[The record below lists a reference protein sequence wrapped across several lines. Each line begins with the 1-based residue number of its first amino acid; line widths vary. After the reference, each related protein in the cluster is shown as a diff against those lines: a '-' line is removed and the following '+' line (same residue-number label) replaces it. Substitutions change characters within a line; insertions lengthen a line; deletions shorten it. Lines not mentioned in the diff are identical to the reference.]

1 MIRSTADDDA
11 EFHDDEDS
19 AEHTDEGGG
28 GGVGPRLI
36 EDLITWKS
44 FEMGSSES
52 QVWAKSLDINKG
64 LGHYKLKSE
73 DCVGVTI

>member
-1 MIRSTADDDA
+1 MIRSTADDEA

-36 EDLITWKS
+36 EDLITW
-44 FEMGSSES
+44 
-52 QVWAKSLDINKG
+52 
-64 LGHYKLKSE
+64 
-73 DCVGVTI
+73 

>member
-44 FEMGSSES
+44 FEMG
-52 QVWAKSLDINKG
+52 VIRVPG
-64 LGHYKLKSE
+64 LGHYKLKAE
-73 DCVGVTI
+73 DGVRLSITDYAHIQYS